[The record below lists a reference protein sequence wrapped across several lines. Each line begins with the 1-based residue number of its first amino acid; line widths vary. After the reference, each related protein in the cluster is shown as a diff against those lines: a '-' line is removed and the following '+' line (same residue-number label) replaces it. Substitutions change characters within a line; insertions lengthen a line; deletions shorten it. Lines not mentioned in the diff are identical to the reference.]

1 MIGEKVI
8 YPIKTLSQLP
18 LILKSFRKE
27 KGLTQAAIAERLGI
41 TQQSY
46 AYFEANPA
54 AATLERLFLVLRM
67 LDVEISLDQTSP
79 APSGGTMPSVKA
91 PSKRTFTVKTIG
103 QKIGKIPSTVA
114 KRKVKPSAV
123 VKASPVVAPTRKKES
138 W

>member
-1 MIGEKVI
+1 VI

-18 LILKSFRKE
+18 LILKGFRKE
-27 KGLTQAAIAERLGI
+27 KGLTQVTIAERLGI

-67 LDVEISLDQTSP
+67 LDVEISLDQTHP
-79 APSGGTMPSVKA
+79 APSIVAKEKLGSSAAVKA
-91 PSKRTFTVKTIG
+91 GR
-103 QKIGKIPSTVA
+103 
-114 KRKVKPSAV
+114 
-123 VKASPVVAPTRKKES
+123 VVAPTRKKES

>member
-1 MIGEKVI
+1 MT
-8 YPIKTLSQLP
+8 YPLKMLSHLP
-18 LILKSFRKE
+18 LILKGFRKE

-67 LDVEISLDQTSP
+67 LDVEISLDQAQPMVGKVTKASP
-79 APSGGTMPSVKA
+79 EASTKRIATPKA
-91 PSKRTFTVKTIG
+91 IG
-103 QKIGKIPSTVA
+103 QKSSKPPNAVA
-114 KRKVKPSAV
+114 KSKAKSAAIA
-123 VKASPVVAPTRKKES
+123 KTSRIVAPTRKKES

>member
-1 MIGEKVI
+1 MI

-18 LILKSFRKE
+18 LILKGFRKE

-54 AATLERLFLVLRM
+54 AAALERLFLVLRM
-67 LDVEISLDQTSP
+67 LDVEISLDQTPP
-79 APSGGTMPSVKA
+79 ATSREAMSSVKT
-91 PSKRTFTVKTIG
+91 PGNRTSTVKAAG
-103 QKIGKIPSTVA
+103 QKIGKTPARTVA

-123 VKASPVVAPTRKKES
+123 VKAGRIAAPTRKKES

>member
-1 MIGEKVI
+1 MEDKVI

-18 LILKSFRKE
+18 LILKGFRKE
-27 KGLTQAAIAERLGI
+27 KGLTQATIAERLGI

-54 AATLERLFLVLRM
+54 SATLERLFLVLRM

-79 APSGGTMPSVKA
+79 ATSRGAM
-91 PSKRTFTVKTIG
+91 
-103 QKIGKIPSTVA
+103 
-114 KRKVKPSAV
+114 PSAV
-123 VKASPVVAPTRKKES
+123 VKADRRVAPTRKKES

>member
-1 MIGEKVI
+1 MI
-8 YPIKTLSQLP
+8 YPINTLSQLP
-18 LILKSFRKE
+18 LILKGFRKE

-67 LDVEISLDQTSP
+67 LDVGISLDQIPPVASRETR
-79 APSGGTMPSVKA
+79 PSVKEPGRRA
-91 PSKRTFTVKTIG
+91 YTVKAVG
-103 QKIGKIPSTVA
+103 QKIGKTPASTVA
-114 KRKVKPSAV
+114 KRKVKPSAA
-123 VKASPVVAPTRKKES
+123 VKTGRIAAPTRKKES

>member
-1 MIGEKVI
+1 MI

-18 LILKSFRKE
+18 LVLKGFRKE
-27 KGLTQAAIAERLGI
+27 KGLTQAAMAERLGI

-54 AATLERLFLVLRM
+54 TATLERLFMVLRM

-79 APSGGTMPSVKA
+79 ATGMGATPSVKVT
-91 PSKRTFTVKTIG
+91 SKRPPTAKAMV
-103 QKIGKIPSTVA
+103 QKISKTPRAVAIGKKKPPAVA
-114 KRKVKPSAV
+114 KVGRI
-123 VKASPVVAPTRKKES
+123 VAPTRKKES